1 MYIFQSTFEIARPEE
16 RKPIPAVK
24 VAKRKLS
31 REPGASAHA
40 QPGASLVT
48 PPRLSPGPGAAT
60 SGSEPGD
67 GPGEEPIY
75 VNNYDYA
82 DLYSEH
88 AKSEE
93 SDQASSGTGSGHM
106 TSGGLTRMRGVYSAE
121 SDSGLDVTPE
131 GTPYT
136 GSR

>member
-1 MYIFQSTFEIARPEE
+1 M
-16 RKPIPAVK
+16 K

-31 REPGASAHA
+31 REPGAS
-40 QPGASLVT
+40 LLT
-48 PPRLSPGPGAAT
+48 PPRLSPGPGAANR
-60 SGSEPGD
+60 GSEPGD

-75 VNNYDYA
+75 VNNYEYA